1 MKHLLKKILTLKNM
15 KTSNKLLITLAVSLI
30 IIPIIVIAVNVKMNY
45 KDKKTFA
52 DTSKSDRSFSTAS
65 EGFKSKALG
74 QFTAVNVGD
83 ANDIYLNVKIIKSDK
98 FGIKVPED
106 LEGQFGFEV
115 DDQGTLQITL
125 KNGKERMHYSPTILI
140 YAGNISKISVAKAG
154 RFELDINSD
163 SLILNAKDVKHLTFE
178 TNSILSALELNA
190 DHVEDIALSSKGI
203 DMVNANLRASEFK
216 TGEISYK
223 ILNIVSAGQSKIE
236 ISGDE
241 KDVEKYVVD
250 QLKISTT
257 GKTLLSVGDIK
268 VNNISG
274 SLSDS
279 TMVEMPAIYLKKML
293 KN

>member
-1 MKHLLKKILTLKNM
+1 M

-30 IIPIIVIAVNVKMNY
+30 IIPIIVIAVNVKINY
-45 KDKKTFA
+45 KDQKTFVN
-52 DTSKSDRSFSTAS
+52 TSKADKSFSTPS
-65 EGFKSKALG
+65 EGFKSKTLG
-74 QFTAVNVGD
+74 QFKSVNIGD
-83 ANDIYLNVKIIKSDK
+83 ANDIYLNVKIIKDSK

-115 DDQGTLQITL
+115 DNEGTLQITL

-140 YAGNISKISVAKAG
+140 YSDHISKVSVAKAG
-154 RFELDINSD
+154 RFELEINSD
-163 SLILNAKDVKHLTFE
+163 SLTLNAKDVKHLSFE
-178 TNSILSALELNA
+178 TNSKLNALALNA

-203 DMVNANLRASEFK
+203 DIVNANLRASEFK

-223 ILNIVSAGQSKIE
+223 ILNIASAGQSKIE

-241 KDVEKYVVD
+241 KDIEKYMVD

-257 GKTLLSVGDIK
+257 GKTLLSINDIK